1 MSAAVYATG
10 EVPAI
15 GDVVARTSGTEYT
28 VYACTGTAIYASAA
42 NGQTTSFNPATH
54 IYTLVRRKGGVVD
67 APAGTGNVADLRE
80 QIGDLREVLE
90 SSRME
95 NDSLLQRIVDLETL
109 LEAPLRR
116 QAKRSVSAGSTS
128 AEETVAAG
136 GSPIR

>member
-1 MSAAVYATG
+1 MSADVYATG

-15 GDVVARTSGTEYT
+15 GDVVATTAGTEYT
-28 VYACTGTAIYASAA
+28 VYAYTGTAIYASAA
-42 NGQTTSFNPATH
+42 NGEANFDSAPH
-54 IYTLVRRKGGVVD
+54 IYTLVRRKGGAGD